1 MKIKIAFLK
10 NSAPNIWAKSFS
22 ESCNYSLRRG
32 SMALSK
38 IPKVWTY
45 PISFRPSTIKTIFL
59 VSQFRESPSPG
70 VSITMTGSSLRLF
83 SHLVRTTSNELVSD
97 SVPPDTLKCL
107 APQIEFAVV
116 DLPWPVQPIMQI
128 TGNLFDCSSLPA
140 KAAYLNSFLRSSG
153 ISIILDC

>member
-1 MKIKIAFLK
+1 VKIKIAFLK
-10 NSAPNIWAKSFS
+10 NSVPNIWAKSFS

-32 SMALSK
+32 SMAFSK

-70 VSITMTGSSLRLF
+70 VSITMTGSSLGLF
-83 SHLVRTTSNELVSD
+83 PHLVRTSSNELVSD
-97 SVPPDTLKCL
+97 SEPPDTLKCL

-116 DLPWPVQPIMQI
+116 DLPRPVRPIMQMA
-128 TGNLFDCSSLPA
+128 GNLFDCSSLTA
-140 KAAYLNSFLRSSG
+140 KAAYFNFSRRSSG
-153 ISIILDC
+153 I